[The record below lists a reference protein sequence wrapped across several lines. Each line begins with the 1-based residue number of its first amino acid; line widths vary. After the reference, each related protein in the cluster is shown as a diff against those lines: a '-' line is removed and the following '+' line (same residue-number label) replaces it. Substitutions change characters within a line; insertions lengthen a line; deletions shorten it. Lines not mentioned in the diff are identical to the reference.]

1 MLQMSCDSCRATEL
15 NIPIASLSCSPQ
27 SPNMKLGWKQALGA
41 DKMTWT
47 QDWACDKQRD
57 CPSHLPLGQ
66 GEKSRVCD
74 NDGNTEKRLDPQYRG
89 ASLKPELPGKRTS
102 RRLLGEWCTLHPVY
116 VLVLAVLVAL
126 VLVLAAAVAMV
137 SGRDGGRAAAVLGCP
152 DDWVG
157 YRNVC
162 YYLSSEEGSWEWGQE
177 RCSSLGASLAVI
189 KREWEME
196 FLSRLKGNIDYWVGL
211 RRQDGRLEWVDGSS
225 FNDTITLKGQESCFW
240 LNYHDL
246 WSSNCFR
253 THHYLCS
260 KAQAL
265 M

>member
-102 RRLLGEWCTLHPVY
+102 RRLL
-116 VLVLAVLVAL
+116 A
-126 VLVLAAAVAMV
+126 
-137 SGRDGGRAAAVLGCP
+137 GRDGGRAAAVLGCP

>member
-1 MLQMSCDSCRATEL
+1 M
-15 NIPIASLSCSPQ
+15 P
-27 SPNMKLGWKQALGA
+27 
-41 DKMTWT
+41 WT

-89 ASLKPELPGKRTS
+89 ASRKPELPGKRTS

-126 VLVLAAAVAMV
+126 VLVLAAAVAV
-137 SGRDGGRAAAVLGCP
+137 LSAGRDGGRAAAVLGCP

-162 YYLSSEEGSWEWGQE
+162 YYLSSEEGSWEWGRE

-196 FLSRLKGNIDYWVGL
+196 FLSHLKGNIDYWVGL
-211 RRQDGRLEWVDGSS
+211 RRQDGRLEWVDGSI
-225 FNDTITLKGQESCFW
+225 FNHTFPVYYQGACVFLTGNTVVSSSC
-240 LNYHDL
+240 LQH
-246 WSSNCFR
+246 R
-253 THHYLCS
+253 PYLCQ
-260 KAQAL
+260 KPKAL

>member
-1 MLQMSCDSCRATEL
+1 MKPWTRDCVSSQEEL
-15 NIPIASLSCSPQ
+15 D
-27 SPNMKLGWKQALGA
+27 QALG
-41 DKMTWT
+41 
-47 QDWACDKQRD
+47 
-57 CPSHLPLGQ
+57 
-66 GEKSRVCD
+66 
-74 NDGNTEKRLDPQYRG
+74 PQAEG
-89 ASLKPELPGKRTS
+89 ASIHQEMPGNAG
-102 RRLLGEWCTLHPVY
+102 RRACRALGEWCTLHPVY

-137 SGRDGGRAAAVLGCP
+137 SAGRDGGRAAAVLGCP

-162 YYLSSEEGSWEWGQE
+162 YYLSSEEGSWERGRE
-177 RCSSLGASLAVI
+177 RCFLLGASLAVI
-189 KREWEME
+189 KRDWEME
-196 FLSRLKGNIDYWVGL
+196 FLSRLRGNIDYWVGL
-211 RRQDGRLEWVDGSS
+211 RRQDGRLAWVDGSS
-225 FNDTITLKGQESCFW
+225 FNDTITLKGEESCFW
-240 LNYHDL
+240 LNYPDL